1 MKTLL
6 IILLILVVFSASS
19 CKQED
24 EMKSIDQYKSEVMQ
38 AEKDFAELAKEK
50 GLKIAFTAFA
60 AEDAALNRGKI
71 IKGKKEIEK
80 YYSDEKYDNVS
91 LQWKP
96 DFVDV
101 SSSGDFAYTYGP
113 YEFTGIDENGDTL
126 KSAGIFHT
134 VWKRQPDGEWRF
146 VYD

>member
-1 MKTLL
+1 MSIKLIVVGFL
-6 IILLILVVFSASS
+6 IIFLFAV
-19 CKQED
+19 CNNKD
-24 EMKSIDQYKSEVMQ
+24 EKMDMVNYKEQ
-38 AEKDFAELAKEK
+38 IAKAEKDFAELAKEK

-80 YYSDEKYDNVS
+80 FYADEKYDNVS

-96 DFVDV
+96 DFIDV
-101 SSSGDFAYTYGP
+101 SSSGDLGYTYGQ
-113 YEFTGIDENGDTL
+113 YEFVGVDENGDTL
-126 KSAGIFHT
+126 KSTGIFHT
-134 VWKRQPDGEWRF
+134 VWKKQPNGEWRF